1 MEIDFS
7 KICYE
12 VLQRLEPYKN
22 KLLEDVE
29 YEMYILSFDEICF
42 FFYTILTNKNIPPI
56 KNVKDH
62 YLNAIEKGLTD
73 I

>member
-1 MEIDFS
+1 
-7 KICYE
+7 
-12 VLQRLEPYKN
+12 
-22 KLLEDVE
+22 
-29 YEMYILSFDEICF
+29 MYILSFDEICF